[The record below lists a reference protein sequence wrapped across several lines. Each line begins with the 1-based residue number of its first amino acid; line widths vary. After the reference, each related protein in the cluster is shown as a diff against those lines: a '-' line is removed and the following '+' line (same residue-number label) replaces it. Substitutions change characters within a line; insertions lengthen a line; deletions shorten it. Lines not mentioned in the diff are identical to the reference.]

1 MNQSK
6 NQMSSKQEQSKTASK
21 MRIRAFPVNVF
32 IYFNILMK
40 KIINSIHIF

>member
-21 MRIRAFPVNVF
+21 MRIRAFPVNLIIF
-32 IYFNILMK
+32 IIIIYLEIFNFLVIL
-40 KIINSIHIF
+40 

>member
-21 MRIRAFPVNVF
+21 MRIRAFPVNIIYKCYLF
-32 IYFNILMK
+32 IQ
-40 KIINSIHIF
+40 